1 MEFPEKSKGGK
12 SDTLAPLKEGTPVS
26 TLSFPKHGL
35 PRQEVLSTMQAARD
49 HDVQWQRGRVFGLV
63 YHISDE
69 IDDLLKEAS
78 NLFFSE
84 NGLNPTA
91 FPSLRKFEAEIVAMT
106 ASLLGGDASTAGN
119 VTSGGTESLLCAV
132 KTARNWA
139 RANRPEVTAPEI
151 LMPVTAHPAFE
162 KAAEYFD
169 VRVIK
174 APIRADFRAD
184 VDAMRAAITP
194 NTILMIGSAPSYP
207 HGVMDPIREL
217 AALAQERGILF
228 HTDACVGG
236 FVLPFLMKLGYEVP
250 DFDLS
255 VPGVTSISA
264 DLHKYG
270 YAAKGASVVLYT
282 DASLRRH
289 QMFVS
294 TDWPGGIY
302 PSPTMAGTR
311 PAGPIAAAWAI
322 LNYLGE
328 EGYLEINARVMETVK
343 YLQAG
348 IKAIPG
354 LKILSDPEM
363 SVFAIASDTMDVYQI
378 ADELS
383 LRGWH
388 LDRQHRPACLHVTVN
403 YVHAGYAEEFLRDFI
418 ACAEAVRRPT
428 IQKTATR
435 FLVRAA
441 NVLTRILPETW
452 VSRLMSKASA
462 LLGGGGGGLPSRMAP
477 MYGLIGT
484 LPNRG
489 DLKELVLDLLD
500 SMTRQSQ

>member
-1 MEFPEKSKGGK
+1 M
-12 SDTLAPLKEGTPVS
+12 
-26 TLSFPKHGL
+26 
-35 PRQEVLSTMQAARD
+35 RAARD
-49 HDVQWQRGRVFGLV
+49 HDVQWHNGRVFGLV

-69 IDDLLKEAS
+69 IDGLLKEAS

-91 FPSLRKFEAEIVAMT
+91 FPSLRKFETEIVAMT

-132 KTARNWA
+132 KTARDWA
-139 RANRPEVTAPEI
+139 RATHPEIRAPEI
-151 LMPVTAHPAFE
+151 VVPVTAHPALE
-162 KAAEYFD
+162 KAAHYFD
-169 VRVIK
+169 LKIIRV
-174 APIRADFRAD
+174 PVRADFRAD
-184 VDAMRAAITP
+184 VEAMRGAITP
-194 NTILMIGSAPSYP
+194 NTILIIGSAPSYP
-207 HGVMDPIREL
+207 HGVVDPIREL
-217 AALAQERGILF
+217 AAIAAERGILF

-236 FVLPFLMKLGYEVP
+236 FMLPFVKRLGYPVP
-250 DFDLS
+250 DFDFS

-270 YAAKGASVVLYT
+270 YAAKGASVILYRT
-282 DASLRRH
+282 RELRRH

-302 PSPTMAGTR
+302 PSPTLAGTR
-311 PAGPIAAAWAI
+311 PAGPIAAAWAL

-328 EGYLEINARVMETVK
+328 EGYLRITDAVMRTARAMQEGVNT
-343 YLQAG
+343 
-348 IKAIPG
+348 IPG
-354 LKILSDPEM
+354 LKVLSDPEM
-363 SVFAIASDTMDVYQI
+363 SVFAIASDSMDVYEI

-388 LDRQHRPACLHVTVN
+388 LDRQHFPPSLHMTVN
-403 YVHAGYAEEFLRDFI
+403 FVHAQAAGEFLRDLA
-418 ACAEAVRRPT
+418 ACAEAVRRPSLR
-428 IQKTATR
+428 KTATGL
-435 FLVRAA
+435 LVRAA
-441 NVLTRILPETW
+441 NALTRILPETW
-452 VSRLMSKASA
+452 VSNLMGRLSA
-462 LLGGGGGGLPSRMAP
+462 LLGGGSGLPSRMAP

-500 SMTRQSQ
+500 SMTRPNQ